1 MDESGSM
8 LSATASDVGYT
19 PGLDGQALTTRPT
32 SSIVVRHDAALDTT
46 EYTVEAWVWLDS
58 VPGPGD
64 YYGVAEKY
72 GHWRLRIDPGGA
84 AACHIGT
91 RWGRREISGGAVPP
105 RTWTHVACSVGG
117 GRQMVSIDGATVA
130 GQSVFGVVSSTDDV
144 HLAEDADTGAH
155 QLPGA
160 IDTVRVWSRVITDS
174 DWCTLSGP
182 CRVP

>member
-1 MDESGSM
+1 
-8 LSATASDVGYT
+8 
-19 PGLDGQALTTRPT
+19 
-32 SSIVVRHDAALDTT
+32 
-46 EYTVEAWVWLDS
+46 
-58 VPGPGD
+58 
-64 YYGVAEKY
+64 
-72 GHWRLRIDPGGA
+72 
-84 AACHIGT
+84 
-91 RWGRREISGGAVPP
+91 
-105 RTWTHVACSVGG
+105 
-117 GRQMVSIDGATVA
+117 MVSIDGATVA